1 MLIDRRNRF
10 IYIAETEMDRQ
21 SLIEWA
27 KVEPFVHVGASTDF
41 PGYSI
46 CRISRTEDEKQRLWP
61 HALLHTE
68 PGRRLANRCHLV
80 SYAHAAQ
87 VLGTSKEIRNQLFD
101 FQPPPDADLTVS
113 PQKFSSL
120 VKNFGYT
127 RLPQFLDTATLKAV
141 KLHEKE
147 ETDSPVS
154 DAQIPVF
161 YINVDRHTERRE
173 LLESDLKALGWTASR
188 ISATTPDNIEETAL
202 LPDDWSTSRSTQI
215 EHALSI
221 SHLRALEAFLET
233 NTAWGLILEDDIEL
247 LDVRR
252 WNFGLTEITQAVP
265 PDTGL
270 LQLCQIWPI
279 AKVENTNVQ
288 LDAPSNTQIRPYLPG
303 KNWGS
308 NANLVSRDYALH
320 VLAYY
325 KNQDGKFDLTGYPGH
340 ITADVWIYDNTR
352 YSPTHKIYSVV
363 LLTCRDVPST
373 LEHTSSSAPM
383 QKFSRLYALQLMK
396 EKIDL
401 SDVFTAV
408 QHKDYPFVSIL
419 TPSYNR
425 RHLLPIL
432 EQCILNQTYPR
443 CRMEW
448 IIVDDSQDGQPPFK
462 PLEGTGLTVRNV
474 VLEDKMT
481 LGAKRNYTGSL
492 ARGEICVFMDDD
504 DYYVPTRVSHAVE
517 KLETHPQV
525 HVAGSTYLALYF
537 LRLKEFY
544 LAGPWGDNHAM
555 GGALVHRRILLE
567 TQRFDPTASHAEEP
581 SFLNRYTIPLI
592 QLDPWQTLV
601 CLAHDTNTYDKKRLL
616 GGPKLVLSPKP
627 LSAIMHANVLSRYLA
642 LHEAHNKSASM

>member
-1 MLIDRRNRF
+1 MLIDRRNQF
-10 IYIAETEMDRQ
+10 IYVPETEIDRQ

-27 KVEPFVHVGASTDF
+27 KVEPFVHVRTSTDLH
-41 PGYSI
+41 GYSI

-61 HALLHTE
+61 HALLHSE
-68 PGRRLANRCHLV
+68 PGRRLANRYHLV

-87 VLGTSKEIRNQLFD
+87 VLGTSKEIRSQLLD
-101 FQPPPDADLTVS
+101 FQPTLAADITVS

-120 VKNFGYT
+120 TKNFGYT
-127 RLPQFLDTATLKAV
+127 KLPQFLDTSTLKAV

-154 DAQIPVF
+154 DAQIPIF

-173 LLESDLKALGWTASR
+173 LLESDLKALGWTATR
-188 ISATTPDNIEETAL
+188 ISATTPDNIQETTVLA
-202 LPDDWSTSRSTQI
+202 DNWSTLSRSTQI

-247 LDVRR
+247 LGVRR
-252 WNFGLTEITQAVP
+252 WNFGLAEITQAVP
-265 PDTGL
+265 PNTGL

-279 AKVENTNVQ
+279 AKVENTKVQ
-288 LDAPSNTQIRPYLPG
+288 LAAPSNTQIRPYLPG
-303 KNWGS
+303 KNWGT
-308 NANLVSRDYALH
+308 NANLVSREYALN
-320 VLAYY
+320 VVSSY
-325 KNQDGKFDLTGYPGH
+325 KNEEKKFDLSRYPGH
-340 ITADVWIYDNTR
+340 LTADVWIYDNTR

-363 LLTCRDVPST
+363 LLTCRDLPST

-396 EKIDL
+396 EKIEL
-401 SDVFTAV
+401 GDVFTAV

-419 TPSYNR
+419 TPTYNR

-448 IIVDDSQDGQPPFK
+448 IIVDDSQDGQPVFQHI
-462 PLEGTGLTVRNV
+462 EGTGLTVRNV
-474 VLEDKMT
+474 VLEEKMT
-481 LGAKRNYTGSL
+481 LGAKRNYTGSI

-517 KLETHPQV
+517 KLEENPQV

-567 TQRFDPTASHAEEP
+567 TQQFDPTASHAEEP

-616 GGPKLVLSPKP
+616 GGPKLVPSPKP
-627 LSAIMHANVLSRYLA
+627 LSAVMHENVLARYLK
-642 LHEAHNKSASM
+642 LHDV